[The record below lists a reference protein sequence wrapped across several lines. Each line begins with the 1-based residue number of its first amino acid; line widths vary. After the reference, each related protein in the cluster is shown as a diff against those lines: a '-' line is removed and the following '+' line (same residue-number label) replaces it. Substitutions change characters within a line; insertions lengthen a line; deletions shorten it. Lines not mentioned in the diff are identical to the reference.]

1 MDKSP
6 SCIPLFGGNMT
17 EIEDRLDNVIA
28 SLAIEGM
35 HVTESEKELARK
47 CMLHE
52 ISYDDAVASLIEKY
66 THE

>member
-1 MDKSP
+1 
-6 SCIPLFGGNMT
+6 MT

-28 SLAIEGM
+28 SLAIDGM

-52 ISYDDAVASLIEKY
+52 ISYDDAIASLIEKY
-66 THE
+66 TRG